1 MNIHFKTLLQNVIS
15 KMEIRTERRN
25 VINIIENF
33 FKDQSLIE
41 IELNHLKFVK
51 QKSRKLVWLPNE
63 EHDEFMANN
72 FNKVNEIDLLLM
84 PIVILTSDRHVEMAS
99 MILMELPST
108 LEWRNKCLK
117 AFSNTSENKNK
128 HEPDP
133 KKIWLKSFDKI
144 IYRLTLLGDMQAFD
158 LVRIEEHFKV
168 DVGRKKNTKA
178 YQVLEF
184 LNSTLIKNLILR
196 EDDNSHEECRT
207 ACVKFMD
214 NKRNNRSYN
223 EFSSTSV
230 ITETEKNSRYFNDL
244 SWLNI

>member
-1 MNIHFKTLLQNVIS
+1 
-15 KMEIRTERRN
+15 
-25 VINIIENF
+25 
-33 FKDQSLIE
+33 
-41 IELNHLKFVK
+41 
-51 QKSRKLVWLPNE
+51 
-63 EHDEFMANN
+63 
-72 FNKVNEIDLLLM
+72 
-84 PIVILTSDRHVEMAS
+84 
-99 MILMELPST
+99 MI
-108 LEWRNKCLK
+108 
-117 AFSNTSENKNK
+117 
-128 HEPDP
+128 
-133 KKIWLKSFDKI
+133 
-144 IYRLTLLGDMQAFD
+144 GDMQAFD

-168 DVGRKKNTKA
+168 DIGRRKNTKA

-214 NKRNNRSYN
+214 NKRKNRSYN